1 MCNYLNIICKFAFK
15 LFYLNNLFRI
25 SMSRRSSNPQT
36 PHPIW
41 KEICPWSSISI
52 LTLSISCSVDFYP
65 LTRDL
70 NWNPELLL
78 WRAGFV
84 FLYNRSLPV
93 SSFFETTWMWFLQN
107 LVLISEP
114 RGFLRPLF
122 FECLGAHSQI
132 QGMFPI
138 LILKF
143 CFRNLFQGM
152 LAICRLFF
160 VRHLIQE
167 CQRRNCVKQNVGS
180 VLKT

>member
-1 MCNYLNIICKFAFK
+1 M
-15 LFYLNNLFRI
+15 
-25 SMSRRSSNPQT
+25 
-36 PHPIW
+36 
-41 KEICPWSSISI
+41 
-52 LTLSISCSVDFYP
+52 
-65 LTRDL
+65 
-70 NWNPELLL
+70 
-78 WRAGFV
+78 
-84 FLYNRSLPV
+84 
-93 SSFFETTWMWFLQN
+93 QN

-180 VLKT
+180 VLETDWKYLSIVFRRVALLHNMPEAFIVVKALLHCILLLA